1 MSGAATEHGGSAG
14 TCEPG
19 RPRRDRGYEPGDG
32 KRGSTRGILITITG
46 ALVTAGIATAAVSPG
61 LIGGKPS
68 GPPAAATSKA
78 AETQQ
83 SCTTRIPTAPQNF
96 TGQVT
101 GFLTDEQVLAITRSV
116 EAQLGTKVNP
126 AYLPLK
132 HVWVSF
138 QNGSQRT
145 MAAVPEH
152 MSVKIG
158 DSVGLNSRYRDQTL
172 PCHFIPWTITGLVDA
187 GSLRA
192 RPAN

>member
-1 MSGAATEHGGSAG
+1 MSGAAAEDRGSAG
-14 TCEPG
+14 SCEPG
-19 RPRRDRGYEPGDG
+19 RPQRDPGYEPRNGE
-32 KRGSTRGILITITG
+32 RGPTRGILITIIG

-68 GPPAAATSKA
+68 GPPGDATLATSKA

-96 TGQVT
+96 TGLVT
-101 GFLTDEQVLAITRSV
+101 GFLTDGQVSAITRSV
-116 EAQLGTKVNP
+116 EVQLGTKVNP

-132 HVWVSF
+132 HVWVSW
-138 QNGSQRT
+138 QNGSSVT

-158 DSVGLNSRYRDQTL
+158 DTVELDSRYRDPNL
-172 PCHFIPWTITGLVDA
+172 PCHFIPWTINRLLA
-187 GSLRA
+187 Q
-192 RPAN
+192 P